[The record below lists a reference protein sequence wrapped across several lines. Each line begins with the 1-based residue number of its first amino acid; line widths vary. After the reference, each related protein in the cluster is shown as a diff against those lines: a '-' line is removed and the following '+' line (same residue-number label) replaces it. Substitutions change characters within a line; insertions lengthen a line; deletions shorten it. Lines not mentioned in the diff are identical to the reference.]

1 MIMKSFSLVVI
12 SLLFTSSVGA
22 QQTITY
28 TSFNDKQLKQQMV
41 KHWKITEEEYQRYAD
56 FMNVEGRYRYKDLT
70 PLEVLGIAAEDEA
83 TRQYYAKKAAIE
95 ELAEVK
101 KQMEFILLT
110 TQYKTEIYEN
120 DPEIQAQRAA
130 AKKRLAEQAKKQ
142 IFKDQRLNEALKQQ
156 NEK

>member
-1 MIMKSFSLVVI
+1 MKLSLFLAL
-12 SLLFTSSVGA
+12 SLALASSVNA

-28 TSFNDKQLKQQMV
+28 TSFNDEGLKRQMV
-41 KHWKITEEEYQRYAD
+41 KHWKITEEEFQRYAD

-101 KQMEFILLT
+101 RQMAFILLT
-110 TQYKTEIYEN
+110 TQYKTELYER
-120 DPEIQAQRAA
+120 DPDVQAQRAA
-130 AKKRLAEQAKKQ
+130 AKKRLADQAAKH
-142 IFKDQRLNEALKQQ
+142 IFKDQRLNKALNQ
-156 NEK
+156 NSGQ